1 MYEESAGVPLIIS
14 GPDLSKNISVKTP
27 VSHIDFFPSILHS
40 VKQENL
46 MPKDIPGRSFFEIA
60 NEKYDD
66 KRVVFS
72 EYHAAGSVS
81 AAYML
86 RQGKYKFIH
95 YVGFNPELFD
105 LEVDPEEINNLA
117 IDIGMLKV
125 VEKSQNILQSICDPV
140 GSDLQAKSDQLS
152 LIELHGGVEKILKR
166 GGSSYTP
173 IPGEKVKLIG
183 HLN

>member
-1 MYEESAGVPLIIS
+1 
-14 GPDLSKNISVKTP
+14 
-27 VSHIDFFPSILHS
+27 
-40 VKQENL
+40 